1 MFNVPMP
8 EFDPLRSVSFSYS
21 CRSTDPNHF
30 AMECSEAVFG
40 DITQSATTC
49 RWRLHLDCSHSSE
62 LNGRYSATKSAVE
75 ISVPGHNQPV
85 ICFPK
90 LPFNGPL
97 HSKSCRIPYAS
108 NSALAAGGAA
118 STQWPFLVGCRHQG
132 DI

>member
-75 ISVPGHNQPV
+75 ISVPGQERSFSRPQFLSFERQPR
-85 ICFPK
+85 
-90 LPFNGPL
+90 
-97 HSKSCRIPYAS
+97 SETCRTPYFS
-108 NSALAAGGAA
+108 WLA
-118 STQWPFLVGCRHQG
+118 
-132 DI
+132 